1 MPLTTI
7 TDGGTTTLNGRRQ
20 SMDSIG
26 SLSCD
31 SLEMDFQDS
40 ISEIDHPRP
49 QGQQQD
55 QQGRGGQA
63 QQSSLFAPDDR
74 RSRPRRSTRA
84 GAASSAS
91 GGQNRGASS
100 SASVASAASQRENEA
115 RIREAKYII
124 ASLRSTVDQLQDALG
139 EATSAA
145 DEVEAENA
153 KLRQEVKHLTRE
165 REKMIQLVTKVK
177 KIANFLKEDAQQADA
192 EASELR
198 LEVEALKIERDEYKA
213 IAEGKKEQPPSA
225 AAEGGEEEE
234 GVQSE
239 KDAESPAKD
248 TEPAGYAVKTDK
260 AETGSAD
267 SDNNWAARSESK
279 SPTTETD
286 KSTTQ
291 SRSAGHI
298 KRVGSDGS
306 IPTHRTA
313 ESSPS
318 GSKSVYS
325 SNGSIQNGAAI
336 RSIGNGA
343 RIGAGTSSGD
353 LVEEDFDEDGDYNS
367 AERRIPAFAPIN
379 TVAVRRRGTKSPTSK
394 EKKSTPRC
402 RGSIASVSSRVDTMT
417 MPEVALVQER
427 GRSA

>member
-7 TDGGTTTLNGRRQ
+7 TDGGGRRQ

-49 QGQQQD
+49 QTQQQE
-55 QQGRGGQA
+55 QARGQT
-63 QQSSLFAPDDR
+63 QQSSLFAQDDR
-74 RSRPRRSTRA
+74 RSRPRRPTRA

-91 GGQNRGASS
+91 GGQHRGASS

-177 KIANFLKEDAQQADA
+177 KIANFLKDDAQQADA

-234 GVQSE
+234 RVQS
-239 KDAESPAKD
+239 KNDAESSAKD
-248 TEPAGYAVKTDK
+248 TESAGDAAKTDE
-260 AETGSAD
+260 AEASSAD
-267 SDNNWAARSESK
+267 AKNNSAARSESE

-291 SRSAGHI
+291 SRSSGRI

-306 IPTHRTA
+306 TPTYKTA

-325 SNGSIQNGAAI
+325 SNGSIQNGTAI
-336 RSIGNGA
+336 RSLGNGS
-343 RIGAGTSSGD
+343 RSGAGITSGG

-379 TVAVRRRGTKSPTSK
+379 TVAVRRRGKKSPTSK
-394 EKKSTPRC
+394 EKKSTSRC
-402 RGSIASVSSRVDTMT
+402 SGSIASVSSRVDTMS

>member
-1 MPLTTI
+1 MSSA
-7 TDGGTTTLNGRRQ
+7 N
-20 SMDSIG
+20 
-26 SLSCD
+26 
-31 SLEMDFQDS
+31 
-40 ISEIDHPRP
+40 
-49 QGQQQD
+49 
-55 QQGRGGQA
+55 GGQH
-63 QQSSLFAPDDR
+63 
-74 RSRPRRSTRA
+74 
-84 GAASSAS
+84 
-91 GGQNRGASS
+91 RGVSS

-213 IAEGKKEQPPSA
+213 IAEGKEPQSA
-225 AAEGGEEEE
+225 AAEGEKEEE
-234 GVQSE
+234 GVQSKNDVE
-239 KDAESPAKD
+239 SSAKDAEAVGDAVKAAEAETSSADAKD
-248 TEPAGYAVKTDK
+248 
-260 AETGSAD
+260 D
-267 SDNNWAARSESK
+267 SAARSESK

-286 KSTTQ
+286 KSATQ
-291 SRSAGHI
+291 SRSSGRI

-306 IPTHRTA
+306 TPTYRTA

-336 RSIGNGA
+336 KSLGNESS
-343 RIGAGTSSGD
+343 IGAGTTSAG

-367 AERRIPAFAPIN
+367 VERRIPAFAPIN
-379 TVAVRRRGTKSPTSK
+379 TVAVRRRGKKPPTSK
-394 EKKSTPRC
+394 EKKCTSRC
-402 RGSIASVSSRVDTMT
+402 RGTIASVSSRVDTMMS